1 MRDEEG
7 NVESAGMA
15 ETKAPPN
22 QTPSMFKEPTTPR
35 SFPTTAV
42 AIAAVAVVVLVVVL
56 VLMGRK
62 PAGPPPTTLQPVAAY
77 ADYLEVSNLQMSEST
92 SLSGGKSTYVDGHI
106 ANKGKATVT
115 GVTVQVI
122 FANDMGMPPQIE
134 TVPLRLIRTREPYV
148 DTESVSA
155 APLAPGGEADFRLI
169 FESIPDNWNLQTPG
183 MRAIQVSIR

>member
-1 MRDEEG
+1 
-7 NVESAGMA
+7 
-15 ETKAPPN
+15 
-22 QTPSMFKEPTTPR
+22 MFTEPTPPR

-62 PAGPPPTTLQPVAAY
+62 PAGPPPNTLQPVAAY
-77 ADYLEVSNLQMSEST
+77 ADNLEVSSLQMSEST
-92 SLSGGKSTYVDGHI
+92 SISGGKSTYIDGHI
-106 ANKGKATVT
+106 ANKGTATVN

-122 FANDMGMPPQIE
+122 FANDVAMPPQIE

-148 DTESVSA
+148 DTEPVSA

-169 FESIPDNWNLQTPG
+169 FEGINSNWNLHPPELHVV
-183 MRAIQVSIR
+183 QVGTK